1 MLVKLVL
8 PSEMEMSIMKV
19 KVVYIER
26 EKAKRINDILAAE
39 KEFKGYGKKNVMTGA
54 FDVRPE

>member
-8 PSEMEMSIMKV
+8 PSEMEMSVMKV

-39 KEFKGYGKKNVMTGA
+39 KEFKGYGKKKM
-54 FDVRPE
+54 